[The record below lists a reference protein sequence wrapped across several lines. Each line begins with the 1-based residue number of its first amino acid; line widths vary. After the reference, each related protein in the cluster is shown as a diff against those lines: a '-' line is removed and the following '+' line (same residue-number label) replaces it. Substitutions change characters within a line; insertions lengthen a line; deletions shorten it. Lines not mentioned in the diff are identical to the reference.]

1 MFLEGIVHIFGVR
14 GFNFKMEDVYRISP
28 AYSDDYEMP
37 ECFSSV
43 SNAGFPTKNET
54 VKTT

>member
-14 GFNFKMEDVYRISP
+14 GFNFKMEDVYCISP